1 MVSFWPW
8 KGEDNSPASFE
19 KTLSTLSAK
28 IAQVT
33 TRLDQQRQTARRFKA
48 LWTLYSTFAYLFYSI
63 VLALV
68 LGWESWGVKEYAA
81 IAGGPVLIYGVRTA
95 GARLFEYRISRS
107 QRHLDELNKQRDQTI
122 EKLKVATK
130 YNSTQQLLEKYGGES
145 PKTSPNPKGSPDSR
159 KQATPSQ
166 KQQQHVAR
174 TGLPPPP
181 TANIRRPPPGQ
192 PPIGPG
198 TPPSPPPYQIT
209 KQQQETLPNAP
220 STPPL
225 PQQFIDEPGF
235 APNAFPSSGQ
245 YIEQPHWYDRLLD
258 VLLGE
263 DEMQPRNRMAM
274 ICGSC
279 RLVNGQA
286 PPGIKTLEELGRWR
300 CGSCGAW
307 NGEES
312 ETTKILS
319 TLRQNSDPAE
329 DLSGSLLTTGS
340 DVQGVDVSDEGVMV
354 ATSEEDEQGDRDS
367 DEEKDDESN
376 QEEEPQTEPVR
387 RSKRGKGKQ

>member
-1 MVSFWPW
+1 MRAAQFCTYPVDSR
-8 KGEDNSPASFE
+8 FE
-19 KTLSTLSAK
+19 VRCRL
-28 IAQVT
+28 T
-33 TRLDQQRQTARRFKA
+33 TCF
-48 LWTLYSTFAYLFYSI
+48 LFR
-63 VLALV
+63 
-68 LGWESWGVKEYAA
+68 
-81 IAGGPVLIYGVRTA
+81 IYGVRTA
-95 GARLFEYRISRS
+95 SARLFEYRISRS
-107 QRHLDELNKQRDQTI
+107 QRHVDELNKQRDETI

-145 PKTSPNPKGSPDSR
+145 PKASPNAKGGPDTR
-159 KQATPSQ
+159 KPATPSQ
-166 KQQQHVAR
+166 KQHQQQQHVAR
-174 TGLPPPP
+174 TGLAPPP
-181 TANIRRPPPGQ
+181 TANIRRPPPPGQ
-192 PPIGPG
+192 SPIGLDN
-198 TPPSPPPYQIT
+198 PPSPPPYQT
-209 KQQQETLPNAP
+209 PQQQQALPNTP
-220 STPPL
+220 STPPI
-225 PQQFIDEPGF
+225 PQQFTDEPGF

-312 ETTKILS
+312 EATKILS
-319 TLRQNSDPAE
+319 TLKQNAGLAE
-329 DLSGSLLTTGS
+329 A
-340 DVQGVDVSDEGVMV
+340 DVHAGDVSDEGVMV
-354 ATSEEDEQGDRDS
+354 AVSEEDEQGDQDS
-367 DEEKDDESN
+367 DDGKEGELDQPS
-376 QEEEPQTEPVR
+376 EEPKAESVR

>member
-1 MVSFWPW
+1 MYPVDSH
-8 KGEDNSPASFE
+8 FE
-19 KTLSTLSAK
+19 
-28 IAQVT
+28 VRC
-33 TRLDQQRQTARRFKA
+33 RLTPC
-48 LWTLYSTFAYLFYSI
+48 LFFR
-63 VLALV
+63 
-68 LGWESWGVKEYAA
+68 
-81 IAGGPVLIYGVRTA
+81 IYGVRTA

-107 QRHLDELNKQRDQTI
+107 QRHVDELNKQRDETI

-145 PKTSPNPKGSPDSR
+145 PKTSPNAKGGPDTR
-159 KQATPSQ
+159 KPATPSQ
-166 KQQQHVAR
+166 KQQQQQQQQHVAR

-181 TANIRRPPPGQ
+181 TANIRRPPPPGQ
-192 PPIGPG
+192 SPIGPG
-198 TPPSPPPYQIT
+198 NPPSPPPNQT
-209 KQQQETLPNAP
+209 PQQQQALPNIP
-220 STPPL
+220 STPPI
-225 PQQFIDEPGF
+225 PQQFTDEPGF

-319 TLRQNSDPAE
+319 TLRQNSGPAE
-329 DLSGSLLTTGS
+329 GVSGPSLPIEA
-340 DVQGVDVSDEGVMV
+340 DVQAGDVSDEGVMV
-354 ATSEEDEQGDRDS
+354 AASEEDEQGDQDS
-367 DEEKDDESN
+367 DQGGEGGSDQPSEAPN
-376 QEEEPQTEPVR
+376 TEPVR